1 MPRPLSAYQRAVKQK
16 RRVRRGRSPKE
27 QSEAEPRSM
36 RQHAKGVMRF
46 FVGESVKHQIP
57 NPSRPPPPSRSTAT
71 ASAQAGQSN
80 NTENAR
86 PSIPPKTQNGLR
98 NQFHLS
104 PYKPLTAQCESAPP
118 LSKTNHTPKR
128 NSQTT
133 QANSPNA
140 LSQAADASC
149 SRLSR
154 VARQKGVLTAQNFVS
169 RPLPRLSRQQQKTR
183 KSPRLPTQKPKKT
196 TRANTPHIIFITSHT
211 NLTINEKPYRKN
223 TDTQPVSRIQ
233 N

>member
-86 PSIPPKTQNGLR
+86 PPHQTKTQNGLW
-98 NQFHLS
+98 NQLNPH
-104 PYKPLTAQCESAPP
+104 PYKPPTAQCESAHP

-140 LSQAADASC
+140 LSQ
-149 SRLSR
+149 
-154 VARQKGVLTAQNFVS
+154 
-169 RPLPRLSRQQQKTR
+169 KTR
-183 KSPRLPTQKPKKT
+183 KSPKKPPITNQKTQKNNPCQHT
-196 TRANTPHIIFITSHT
+196 HIIFITSHT
-211 NLTINEKPYRKN
+211 NLTININRKEKALTHNPCLGFRIKSAWLTPSAGRELY
-223 TDTQPVSRIQ
+223 QPPF
-233 N
+233 

>member
-1 MPRPLSAYQRAVKQK
+1 MHTRQSRTCASHLAPRLSV
-16 RRVRRGRSPKE
+16 P
-27 QSEAEPRSM
+27 
-36 RQHAKGVMRF
+36 F
-46 FVGESVKHQIP
+46 FVQSLLA
-57 NPSRPPPPSRSTAT
+57 RPPT
-71 ASAQAGQSN
+71 Q
-80 NTENAR
+80 
-86 PSIPPKTQNGLR
+86 PKTQNGLR
-98 NQFHLS
+98 NQLNSH
-104 PYKPLTAQCESAPP
+104 PYKPPTAQCESAHP

-169 RPLPRLSRQQQKTR
+169 RPLHRLSQDAPKTAETPPIPTP
-183 KSPRLPTQKPKKT
+183 KTQKNT
-196 TRANTPHIIFITSHT
+196 HANTPHIIFITSHT

>member
-1 MPRPLSAYQRAVKQK
+1 MRRGWVWVLCGFFVIPRSDSEGVPPLSPPRQRSGQ
-16 RRVRRGRSPKE
+16 
-27 QSEAEPRSM
+27 AE
-36 RQHAKGVMRF
+36 
-46 FVGESVKHQIP
+46 
-57 NPSRPPPPSRSTAT
+57 
-71 ASAQAGQSN
+71 QSN

-98 NQFHLS
+98 NQLNPH
-104 PYKPLTAQCESAPP
+104 PYKPPTAQCESAHP

-169 RPLPRLSRQQQKTR
+169 RPLPRLSRQQQKT
-183 KSPRLPTQKPKKT
+183 PETPQIPTPKTPKKH
-196 TRANTPHIIFITSHT
+196 PC
-211 NLTINEKPYRKN
+211 
-223 TDTQPVSRIQ
+223 
-233 N
+233 